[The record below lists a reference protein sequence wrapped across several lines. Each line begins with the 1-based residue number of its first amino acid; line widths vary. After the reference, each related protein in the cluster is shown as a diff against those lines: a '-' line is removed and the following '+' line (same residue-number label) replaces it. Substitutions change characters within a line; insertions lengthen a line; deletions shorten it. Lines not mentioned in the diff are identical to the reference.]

1 MRLHASYPRPNPVAD
16 RRSASFCTSYC
27 RLDNLQAAGNSS
39 ARTTKESRH
48 CSALFNNLKF

>member
-1 MRLHASYPRPNPVAD
+1 VRLHASYPRPNPVAD
-16 RRSASFCTSYC
+16 RRSASLCTSYS

-39 ARTTKESRH
+39 TRTTKESRH